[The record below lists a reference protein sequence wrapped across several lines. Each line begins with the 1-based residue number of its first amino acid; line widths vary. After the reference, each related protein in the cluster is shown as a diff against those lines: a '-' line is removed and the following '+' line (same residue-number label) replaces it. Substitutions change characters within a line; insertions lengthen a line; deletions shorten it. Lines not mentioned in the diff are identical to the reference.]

1 MNTQTRSPQ
10 TGKLSLMVLILS
22 MQIPMTVFAA
32 RSIAELPD
40 PTRPL
45 GSSTLTVNDFR
56 HGINLQ
62 SILHSSKR
70 KSTVIN
76 GYIRYVG
83 SHVNGG
89 RIVDI
94 RHDAVVI
101 NYHGQLYTLYLNT
114 SNSVSQRGIRQ

>member
-1 MNTQTRSPQ
+1 MNSQTRSRQ
-10 TGKLSLMVLILS
+10 TGKLSLTILILS
-22 MQIPMTVFAA
+22 MQIPMTASAA
-32 RSIAELPD
+32 QSIAELPD

-56 HGINLQ
+56 NGINLQ
-62 SILHSSKR
+62 SILHSSQR

-76 GYIRYVG
+76 GYIRYIG

-114 SNSVSQRGIRQ
+114 SKSVSQRGIRQ